1 MTSEIRGS
9 LDGTDLRIGIVA
21 ARFNRDITSRLL
33 TGARAA
39 LAQHGVSED
48 CVTVASV
55 PGPFEIPLAASKM
68 AGSGCYSAV
77 VCLGAVIRGE
87 TDHYQHIAEAASHGV
102 ARAGLDTGV
111 PVVFGVLT
119 TDTFEQALARGWG
132 SSRPGRRDRETSEQA
147 GTRPG
152 GLRERARQHRL
163 RCGARRHRDGEP
175 HACLGLSLGARQAS
189 LIAPRMPFPLLPS
202 RQGFR

>member
-1 MTSEIRGS
+1 MTSELRGS

-33 TGARAA
+33 AGARAA
-39 LAQHGVSED
+39 LAQHGVPEGG
-48 CVTVASV
+48 VTVASV
-55 PGPFEIPLAASKM
+55 PGSFEIPLAASKM

-119 TDTFEQALARGWG
+119 TETFEQALARAGGVAAQDVETGRPQSKPGHDPEDSG
-132 SSRPGRRDRETSEQA
+132 SEHGNIGFDAALVAIEMA
-147 GTRPG
+147 N
-152 GLRERARQHRL
+152 LMRALDSH
-163 RCGARRHRDGEP
+163 
-175 HACLGLSLGARQAS
+175 
-189 LIAPRMPFPLLPS
+189 
-202 RQGFR
+202 

>member
-55 PGPFEIPLAASKM
+55 PGSFEIPLAASKM

-119 TDTFEQALARGWG
+119 TDTFEQALARAGGVAGQDVETGRPQSKPGHDPEDSG
-132 SSRPGRRDRETSEQA
+132 SEHGNIGFDAVLVAIEMA
-147 GTRPG
+147 N
-152 GLRERARQHRL
+152 LMRALDSH
-163 RCGARRHRDGEP
+163 
-175 HACLGLSLGARQAS
+175 
-189 LIAPRMPFPLLPS
+189 
-202 RQGFR
+202 